1 MSASDG
7 GSFGEA
13 SGRTAGSTSSYAG
26 IVSRLAALATDVTVL
41 MLASIAVGSL
51 PRMAWQQLIIRP
63 VPEWLTTGSAALAAL
78 LPWMYFTAGWWLS
91 GQTVG
96 NRLFGIAVQ
105 DRHGQVPS
113 FAQSASRA
121 AVGLW
126 LAPIWLLGLLNVLWD
141 ERRRAWHDRLF
152 GTVVRYTEKRKA

>member
-1 MSASDG
+1 MSAPDSGSFSDG
-7 GSFGEA
+7 PGGNA
-13 SGRTAGSTSSYAG
+13 RSTSHYAG

-41 MLASIAVGSL
+41 MLAGIVVGSL
-51 PRMAWQQLIIRP
+51 PRMAWEQLLIRP
-63 VPEWLTTGSAALAAL
+63 VPGWLTTGSAAVAAL
-78 LPWMYFTAGWWLS
+78 LPWLYFTAGWWLS

-105 DRHGQVPS
+105 DRHGHSPS
-113 FAQSASRA
+113 FAQSAARA
-121 AVGLW
+121 VVGLW

-152 GTVVRYTEKRKA
+152 GTEVRYTRNRMA